1 MKITHC
7 QTNHLT
13 DPLGYAIAQPVFTW
27 QVEDAAGKAQ
37 AAARILVKNGSDVAA
52 DTGWADL
59 DSLCAPVEMS
69 LAPRTRYTWTVSVRT
84 DADEEATSAEHW
96 FETAKQDEP
105 WQAEWIGCDE
115 AEPRHPVFS
124 KAIAPRGPVEKAR
137 LYICGLGLYEA
148 AWNGGKIGSEVL
160 TPYCSAYNT
169 QVQYQTFDVTEQ
181 LQGPGTL
188 SVTLGNGWYGGR
200 FGLSRDPRPVYGG
213 GWKLLAEL
221 RLHYADGS
229 EEVIGTDESW
239 QVTRSN
245 ITFSNIYDGEHRD
258 DTLTALPPVAAVRT
272 ESPQGRLS
280 ARHSTPVTTR
290 AELPVQ
296 EVLHTPAGETVL
308 DIGQE
313 ITGGFRLT
321 LCVPAGQTV
330 RLQFGEIL
338 QEGNFY
344 RDNLRTAK
352 AEYVYISDGKPHT
365 LEPKF
370 TYYGYRYV
378 KVEGVPELKPKDFTA
393 LLWHSELPPAGRLT
407 TGHPLVN
414 RLIAN
419 AGWSQLDNFL
429 DAPTDCP
436 QRDERL
442 GWTGD
447 AQVFAP
453 TACYLRDCTAF
464 YTKYLWD
471 MAAEQAAR
479 GGEVPDIVPSFGRDG
494 CSAAWG
500 DAACVIPWT
509 LYEYS
514 GDRALLARHYP
525 LMAGWVDFVTAQD
538 GDDHGWRRH
547 FHYGDWLALDGTGS
561 DSRQGGTDA
570 AFVAD
575 TQYRHSALLTARAA
589 RVLGKTEDA
598 ARYEALAENLLA
610 DIRAEYFT
618 PAGRCAVPTQTGL
631 LLALQDGNAPDP
643 ARTARDLADR
653 LKAAD
658 GKLQTGFV
666 GTPLL
671 APGLTAAGR
680 PDLAYDL
687 LLYEGY
693 PGWLYAVRLGA
704 TTIWERW
711 DSLAPDGTIAENGM
725 NSLNHYA
732 YGSIVAWLYRDAAG
746 LAPAEPGFRKARMA
760 PQIDARLGRVEAE
773 YRSAAGLWRVGWEVL
788 PDGSI
793 RYRCTVPFGCTA
805 LLTLPCGGG
814 EQKLGPGDFEKT
826 YTPDH
831 PLRKTLSAATPVG
844 ELLQNPAARAL
855 LQKIMPQIA
864 RLPPSMQG
872 LSMRAIA
879 AKMGGEQSVPFD
891 KIDELLKTL

>member
-1 MKITHC
+1 MP
-7 QTNHLT
+7 N
-13 DPLGYAIAQPVFTW
+13 P
-27 QVEDAAGKAQ
+27 
-37 AAARILVKNGSDVAA
+37 
-52 DTGWADL
+52 
-59 DSLCAPVEMS
+59 
-69 LAPRTRYTWTVSVRT
+69 
-84 DADEEATSAEHW
+84 AT
-96 FETAKQDEP
+96 
-105 WQAEWIGCDE
+105 
-115 AEPRHPVFS
+115 PVFS
-124 KAIAPRGPVEKAR
+124 KAITPRGPVEKAR
-137 LYICGLGLYEA
+137 LYLCGLGLYEA

-160 TPYCSAYNT
+160 TPYCSAYNA

-188 SVTLGNGWYGGR
+188 GCH
-200 FGLSRDPRPVYGG
+200 FGQPAGMAAGSAFPATRGLFMAAAGSCWPNCGCSMPT
-213 GWKLLAEL
+213 
-221 RLHYADGS
+221 GS
-229 EEVIGTDESW
+229 EEVVGTDESW

-258 DTLTALPPVAAVRT
+258 DTLPALPPVAAVRT
-272 ESPQGRLS
+272 EPPQGRLS

-290 AELPVQ
+290 AELPVK
-296 EVLHTPAGETVL
+296 ELLHTPAGETVL

-313 ITGGFRLT
+313 ITGGFRLN

-338 QEGNFY
+338 QGGNFY

-370 TYYGYRYV
+370 TYYNGYRYV

-393 LLWHSELPPAGRLT
+393 FLWHSELPPAGRLT

-429 DAPTDCP
+429 DVPTDCP

-538 GDDHGWRRH
+538 GADHGWRRH
-547 FHYGDWLALDGTGS
+547 FHYGDWLALDGIGS

-575 TQYRHSALLTARAA
+575 TQYRHSALLTAKAA
-589 RVLGKTEDA
+589 RALGKMEDA
-598 ARYEALAENLLA
+598 ARYEALAERLLA
-610 DIRAEYFT
+610 DIPGRILHPGRPLRRAHPDRAFAGF
-618 PAGRCAVPTQTGL
+618 AGRQRARPGPHRP
-631 LLALQDGNAPDP
+631 GPGRP
-643 ARTARDLADR
+643 AEGGGRQAADR
-653 LKAAD
+653 LCGHAA
-658 GKLQTGFV
+658 V
-666 GTPLL
+666 GP
-671 APGLTAAGR
+671 R
-680 PDLAYDL
+680 PDRRR
-687 LLYEGY
+687 
-693 PGWLYAVRLGA
+693 PPR
-704 TTIWERW
+704 
-711 DSLAPDGTIAENGM
+711 
-725 NSLNHYA
+725 
-732 YGSIVAWLYRDAAG
+732 
-746 LAPAEPGFRKARMA
+746 
-760 PQIDARLGRVEAE
+760 
-773 YRSAAGLWRVGWEVL
+773 
-788 PDGSI
+788 
-793 RYRCTVPFGCTA
+793 
-805 LLTLPCGGG
+805 PC
-814 EQKLGPGDFEKT
+814 L
-826 YTPDH
+826 
-831 PLRKTLSAATPVG
+831 
-844 ELLQNPAARAL
+844 
-855 LQKIMPQIA
+855 
-864 RLPPSMQG
+864 
-872 LSMRAIA
+872 
-879 AKMGGEQSVPFD
+879 
-891 KIDELLKTL
+891 